1 MEAGGPFGP
10 PALLCGGLCHTSYMG
25 ELARDTGRKA
35 LALGVL
41 LLAAWVLFKLVLGF
55 VATVAWIAVVV
66 LAIIAVVWALRV
78 L

>member
-1 MEAGGPFGP
+1 
-10 PALLCGGLCHTSYMG
+10 MG

-55 VATVAWIAVVV
+55 VSTIAWIAVVV
-66 LAIIAVVWALRV
+66 IAIVAVVWALRV

>member
-1 MEAGGPFGP
+1 
-10 PALLCGGLCHTSYMG
+10 MG
-25 ELARDTGRKA
+25 ELARDTGRKG

-55 VATVAWIAVVV
+55 VSTIAWIAVVV
-66 LAIIAVVWALRV
+66 IAIVAVVWALRV